1 MAIQNFG
8 SGGGGFQLSPGINV
22 SEIDLTTVVPSVDS
36 TSAAFAGVFRWGP
49 ANERI
54 LVTSEN
60 DLVARFGKPTNDNA
74 ETFFSAANFLS
85 YSNSLYVVRALQS
98 TQFAAVGS
106 SNGNNTPSAARTIE
120 NNDDYETKAT
130 SSEWRTGNSQFVAR
144 WAGAIGNSLR
154 VSVCEN
160 EAQFSS
166 VTNLRT
172 LTYTFNGGDEEGNTA
187 VFDGANTG
195 FSLTVGQNAGRIT
208 LDGGPTSSGR
218 NGDYADQSDII
229 EFVTATANKFAI
241 GDYFIV
247 GTGPTQAL
255 QITGKTLSLNTA
267 ETVGF
272 IDLTF
277 DQPLKLASNIQSNTV
292 GRYWEYYNVFDA
304 APGRSEYVTAYGNTA
319 LQTANTAEQK
329 DEIHIVVID
338 EDGEFTGTQGAVVE
352 VWPSLSRAT
361 DAKNSDGTSNYYKTV
376 LAGRSQFV
384 WAAADRTGAVSNTA
398 INIRTSTNLAP
409 LSLSLSGAV
418 DVPESNISFAAIA
431 SAYDQF
437 VSPEDVDIALM
448 ITGTSKGDVNAAQ
461 KVNYLIDNIAEVR
474 KDIVVFASPE
484 KDDVVNAQDPVAST
498 VGFRDNVRSSSYA
511 VMDSGYKYQYDKYN
525 DVYRWIPLNGD
536 MAGVCVRTDTTRDP
550 WFSPAGTTRGQIKN
564 SLKLAFNPNK
574 AQRDQLYKKGIN
586 PVISERGE
594 GTFLFGDKTLLA
606 RSSAFD
612 RINVRRLFIVLEKAI
627 SRAAKSQLFEFNDE
641 FTRTQF
647 VSIVEPYLRDV
658 QGRRGITEFRVVCDE
673 TNNTPE
679 VIDSNRF
686 VGDIYIK
693 PARAINFIQLNFVA
707 VRSGVA
713 FSEITG

>member
-98 TQFAAVGS
+98 TQFAAVGGS
-106 SNGNNTPSAARTIE
+106 DSASAALTIE
-120 NNDDYETKAT
+120 NNDDYETKST
-130 SSEWRTGNSQFVAR
+130 SDDWTTGDTQFVAR

-166 VTNLRT
+166 ETDLRA
-172 LTYTFNGGDEEGNTA
+172 LTYTFNSGAPTTNTA
-187 VFDGANTG
+187 PFDGANTG
-195 FSLTVGQNAGRIT
+195 FRLNVGENVGTIT
-208 LDGGPTSSGR
+208 LDGGPTSDGS
-218 NGDYADQSDII
+218 NGVYADQSDLITDL
-229 EFVTATANKFAI
+229 TAAANKFAI

-255 QITGKTLSLNTA
+255 KITGKTLSVGTGNADAL
-267 ETVGF
+267 GF

-277 DQPLKLASNIQSNTV
+277 DQPLKLAANIQSNTV

-304 APGRSEYVTAYGNTA
+304 APGRSEYVIAYGNTA

-484 KDDVVNAQDPVAST
+484 KDDVVNATDPVAST
-498 VGFRDNVRSSSYA
+498 IGFRDNVRSSSYA

-564 SLKLAFNPNK
+564 SLKLAFNPNR